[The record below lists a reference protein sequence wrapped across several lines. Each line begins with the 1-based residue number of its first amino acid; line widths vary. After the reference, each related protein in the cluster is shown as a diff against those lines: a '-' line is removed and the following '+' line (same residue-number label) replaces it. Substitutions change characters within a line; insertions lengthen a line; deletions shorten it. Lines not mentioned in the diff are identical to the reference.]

1 MKNEKEFGRLLLPGL
16 NQTLYF
22 GLEWF
27 IVDRPGEMTSPVG
40 YQLCLCMNTGSEPH
54 TGASEG
60 KGMKGTFKKE
70 PACHQAHTRLRA

>member
-27 IVDRPGEMTSPVG
+27 TVDRPGEMTPPVG
-40 YQLCLCMNTGSEPH
+40 
-54 TGASEG
+54 
-60 KGMKGTFKKE
+60 
-70 PACHQAHTRLRA
+70 